1 MLKKVNVY
9 YSKQVPTSDTYKCI
23 LDVISRQS
31 EFNGLE
37 FNNLFIEDN
46 ELDFEKYKIKEI
58 PSILLLDEND
68 ELIYKLSG
76 NVPLNDVSS
85 IISYVLNRK

>member
-1 MLKKVNVY
+1 MLKKINVY

-23 LDVISRQS
+23 LDVISKQS

-46 ELDFEKYKIKEI
+46 ELDVEKYRINNI

-68 ELIYKLSG
+68 ELIYKISD
-76 NVPLNDVSS
+76 NPPLNDASS

>member
-1 MLKKVNVY
+1 MLKKINVY

-23 LDVISRQS
+23 IDVISRQS

-46 ELDFEKYKIKEI
+46 ELDVEKYRINNI

-68 ELIYKLSG
+68 ELIYKISD
-76 NVPLNDVSS
+76 NPPLNDVSS

>member
-1 MLKKVNVY
+1 MLKKINVY

-23 LDVISRQS
+23 LDVISKQS

-46 ELDFEKYKIKEI
+46 ELDVEKYRINNI

-68 ELIYKLSG
+68 ELIYKISD
-76 NVPLNDVSS
+76 NPPLNDVSS

>member
-1 MLKKVNVY
+1 MLKKIYVY
-9 YSKQVPTSDTYKCI
+9 YSKEAPINETYKCI
-23 LDVISRQS
+23 LGVISKQS

-37 FNNLFIEDN
+37 FKDLFIEDN
-46 ELDFEKYKIKEI
+46 ELDVEKYRIKEI
-58 PSILLLDEND
+58 PTILLLDEND

-85 IISYVLNRK
+85 IISYTLQRK

>member
-1 MLKKVNVY
+1 MLKKINVY
-9 YSKQVPTSDTYKCI
+9 YSKQVPTSETYKCI
-23 LDVISRQS
+23 LDVVSRQS

-46 ELDFEKYKIKEI
+46 ELDVEKYRINNI

-68 ELIYKLSG
+68 ELIYKISD
-76 NVPLNDVSS
+76 NPPLNDVSS

>member
-1 MLKKVNVY
+1 MLKKINVY

-46 ELDFEKYKIKEI
+46 ELDVEKYRINNI

-68 ELIYKLSG
+68 ELIYKISD
-76 NVPLNDVSS
+76 NPPLNDVSS

>member
-1 MLKKVNVY
+1 MLKKINVY

-23 LDVISRQS
+23 IDVISKQS
-31 EFNGLE
+31 EFNGIE

-46 ELDFEKYKIKEI
+46 ELDVEKYRINNI

-68 ELIYKLSG
+68 ELIYKISD
-76 NVPLNDVSS
+76 NPPLNDVSS

>member
-23 LDVISRQS
+23 LNVISRQS

>member
-1 MLKKVNVY
+1 MLKKINVY

-23 LDVISRQS
+23 IDVISRQS

-46 ELDFEKYKIKEI
+46 ELHVEKYRINNI

-68 ELIYKLSG
+68 ELIYKISD
-76 NVPLNDVSS
+76 NPPLNDVSS
-85 IISYVLNRK
+85 IISYALNRK

>member
-1 MLKKVNVY
+1 MLKKVHIY
-9 YSKQVPTSDTYKCI
+9 YSKLVPISDTYKCI
-23 LDVISRQS
+23 FNTISRQK
-31 EFNGLE
+31 EFEGLE
-37 FNNLFIEDN
+37 FKELYIDDN

>member
-1 MLKKVNVY
+1 MLKKINVY

-31 EFNGLE
+31 EFNSLE

-46 ELDFEKYKIKEI
+46 ELDVEKYRINNI

-68 ELIYKLSG
+68 ELIYKISD
-76 NVPLNDVSS
+76 NPPLNDVSS

>member
-1 MLKKVNVY
+1 MLKKINVY

-23 LDVISRQS
+23 LDVVSRQS

-46 ELDFEKYKIKEI
+46 ELDVEKYRINNI

-68 ELIYKLSG
+68 ELIYKISD
-76 NVPLNDVSS
+76 NPPLNDVSS